1 MYTIEPLSSI
11 KKEINIPPDKS
22 ISHRAAIISSLV
34 KEKTK
39 IYPFLLSEDTLAT
52 LNCLKKLGVNLTL
65 QKDKT
70 LIIEGC
76 SLYFPKKE
84 KAKLFAKNS
93 GTTMRILSGILCGQ
107 KFPSFFDGAFSLRKR
122 PMARITY
129 PLRMMGAKIWGKVIN
144 SEEYPPLK
152 IEPVKR
158 LRGINYKLPIAS
170 AQVKSCLLLASLY
183 TKEESIIVEPQYSRD
198 HTERMLLL
206 FGANFKKLK
215 KKNLLKKT
223 RRLKSPK
230 EIFIPSDFSSAS
242 FFIVLGL
249 ILKNSE
255 LLIKNVNINPTR
267 CGLLN
272 VLKKMGA
279 NFKIINKKNYFEPF
293 ADILVKSSSLKG
305 VEVKENQISLMID
318 EIPVLCV
325 AASFAKGKTVIKGVK
340 ELRVKET
347 DRINSMIHNLRK
359 AKIDIKTSSYRYK
372 NKDDLLIEIK
382 GGSPVASSFNSFSDH
397 RTAMSMIILS
407 LALKKESKIDEIKCI
422 EKSFP
427 QFISLIESFYKG
439 YHTSD
444 I

>member
-1 MYTIEPLSSI
+1 MYKIKPLEKI
-11 KKEINIPPDKS
+11 KKEIEIPPDKS
-22 ISHRAAIISSLV
+22 ISHRAAIISSLA
-34 KEKTK
+34 KGKTK
-39 IYPFLLSEDTLAT
+39 IYPFLSSSDTLTT
-52 LNCLKKLGVNLTL
+52 LNCLKKMGVDVKL

-70 LIIEGC
+70 LIVEGC
-76 SLYFPKKE
+76 GFYFPKKE
-84 KAKLFAKNS
+84 KVRLFAKDS
-93 GTTMRILSGILCGQ
+93 GTTMRILSGVLSGQ
-107 KFPSFFDGAFSLRKR
+107 KFSSFFDASSSLRKR
-122 PMARITY
+122 PMARITH
-129 PLRMMGAKIWGKVIN
+129 PLRIMGARIQGKVVN

-152 IEPVKR
+152 IEPVNR
-158 LRGINYKLPIAS
+158 LKGINYKLPIAS

-183 TKEESIIVEPQYSRD
+183 TQEETTIIEPFLSRD

-206 FGANFKKLK
+206 FGANLERKNKKIFLK
-215 KKNLLKKT
+215 RTKKINTPGK
-223 RRLKSPK
+223 
-230 EIFIPSDFSSAS
+230 IFIPSDFSSAS

-249 ILKNSE
+249 ILKDSE
-255 LLIKNVNINPTR
+255 LLIKNVNINPAR

-272 VLKKMGA
+272 ILRKMGA
-279 NFKIINKKNYFEPF
+279 EIEIINKKDYFEPF

-325 AASFAKGKTVIKGVK
+325 AASLAKGKTVIKGIK

-347 DRINSMIHNLRK
+347 DRIYSMIHNLRK
-359 AKIDIKTSSYRYK
+359 AKIDIKASSYQYK

-422 EKSFP
+422 DKSFP
-427 QFISLIESFYKG
+427 QFIPLIESFYKG